1 MNKIE
6 SILIGTICRLNET
19 IRKLETEN
27 RSLQRQ
33 LDETHCALVASEI
46 RENDLLEIRKEASV

>member
-6 SILIGTICRLNET
+6 SILVGTICKLNET
-19 IRKLETEN
+19 IRKLEAEN

-33 LDETHCALVASEI
+33 LEETHSALIASEI
-46 RENDLLEIRKEASV
+46 RENDLMEYRKEAAV

>member
-6 SILIGTICRLNET
+6 SILVGTICKLNET
-19 IRKLETEN
+19 IRKLEAEN

-33 LDETHCALVASEI
+33 LEETHSALVASEI
-46 RENDLLEIRKEASV
+46 RENDLMEYRKEAAV